1 MKDFI
6 NMCRTSL
13 VPHSDPLSLISLQL
27 LLLGPLYQVLL
38 NGALPLTCVLDLPLY
53 ALGILS

>member
-1 MKDFI
+1 
-6 NMCRTSL
+6 MCRTSL
-13 VPHSDPLSLISLQL
+13 VPHSDPLSLISLQP

-38 NGALPLTCVLDLPLY
+38 NEALPLTCVLDLPLY